1 MTTLIVGAG
10 PAGLALALALAERG
24 LPVTLV
30 EASRSAHRAVRGEAL
45 MPSGLA
51 ALEALGLAP
60 LPADVPWRRLSGWS
74 FQIEGRELFSWPEP
88 AAPQAGCTLID
99 QGALLKAWRQR
110 ALALP
115 HLTLLEGVAAVELL
129 QAPRDAGS
137 PSESSSPSLGSGS
150 SDSSISRDPSG
161 ASDPSDSRVASDSSV
176 SMDPRGASDPS
187 GVSDSSGSSG
197 PSGSSGASDLSGASS
212 PRGSSEVLGQSA
224 PCPVRGGVSGV
235 GEGVSDPAGDVSDPA
250 GGVSDAAGG
259 VRSADGAHEDQS
271 ASVEPTVQG
280 VRLADGRPLR
290 ADLVVACDGRGSW
303 LRQRSGLACPTRTD
317 PQEVLWFLLRG
328 ASVAPLVAWL
338 AGRFVTVVGPG
349 AAYALFERAAGG
361 VQLGLL
367 QPAGSAQA
375 PAAPADWIGRW
386 AAAAPPA
393 LARLLER
400 LEEGTVDGPQRLPVP
415 VGCAERWHRSGLLLL
430 GDAAHPMSPL
440 RAQGL
445 NMALRDAQVA
455 AQRLLPV
462 LRQGD
467 GAGLAAALHDI
478 GALRRR
484 EIETIQALQ
493 RREARLGELLQQAP
507 ALRRLLA
514 STAGWSGPLLARRW
528 AASQQRLR
536 HGVLALTPLEL
547 TPLS

>member
-1 MTTLIVGAG
+1 
-10 PAGLALALALAERG
+10 
-24 LPVTLV
+24 
-30 EASRSAHRAVRGEAL
+30 

-51 ALEALGLAP
+51 ALGALGLAP

-115 HLTLLEGVAAVELL
+115 NLTLLEGVAAVELL

-137 PSESSSPSLGSGS
+137 PSETGSPSLGSGS
-150 SDSSISRDPSG
+150 SDSSISRDSSS
-161 ASDPSDSRVASDSSV
+161 ASEI
-176 SMDPRGASDPS
+176 S
-187 GVSDSSGSSG
+187 GVSG
-197 PSGSSGASDLSGASS
+197 
-212 PRGSSEVLGQSA
+212 PRGSSEALGQSA
-224 PCPVRGGVSGV
+224 PCPVEGGVSGV
-235 GEGVSDPAGDVSDPA
+235 GEGVSDAAGAVSDAAGAANVAA
-250 GGVSDAAGG
+250 GGVSIDVGG

-280 VRLADGRPLR
+280 VRLADGRPLW

-303 LRQRSGLACPTRTD
+303 LRQRAGLACPTRTD
-317 PQEVLWFLLRG
+317 PQEVLWFLLQG
-328 ASVAPLVAWL
+328 ASVAPLVGWL

-367 QPAGSAQA
+367 RPAGSAQA
-375 PAAPADWIGRW
+375 PAAPADWISRW

-400 LEEGTVDGPQRLPVP
+400 LEEGAVEGPQRLPVP
-415 VGCAERWHRSGLLLL
+415 VGCAERWQRPGLLLL

-467 GAGLAAALHDI
+467 GAGLATALHDI
-478 GALRRR
+478 GALRRQ

-493 RREARLGELLQQAP
+493 RREARLGELLQRAP

-514 STAGWSGPLLARRW
+514 ATAPWSGPLLARRW

-536 HGVLALTPLEL
+536 QGVLALPSSAGQTALD
-547 TPLS
+547 